1 MGRSGPLV
9 GKTARSKTK
18 SSPGVSNP
26 ARHTDTSIPESPHKT
41 FKGALTK
48 GIDET
53 SVPSQD
59 GVPQD
64 GPSNV
69 RSDDSGISDCL
80 SKPGTDPPTAAV
92 TSPTDVEEVQLAD
105 EPGTNLDT
113 LHKKQKEIEE
123 ENQKKKTL
131 LHQAIAER
139 YQKTAAEAKI
149 LTSVQVELDKID
161 LLLSND
167 VFILRDKI
175 ETANKTFEAARRRFE
190 SAEKEYV
197 CAKIGLHKASEE
209 KELLAEHLYTIIQ
222 QNELRKAARLNEL
235 MTKLHLGE
243 SSSLDSHDKSEI
255 ATPLSVV
262 QRTPTPA
269 ISMSQMSKGLGSVQ
283 DRKSDIEN
291 TNVDPDG
298 VAGTELVVSEHVT
311 GMEVVVPDSNTGPQ
325 VLPEEISASV
335 NNSENTES
343 S

>member
-1 MGRSGPLV
+1 
-9 GKTARSKTK
+9 
-18 SSPGVSNP
+18 
-26 ARHTDTSIPESPHKT
+26 
-41 FKGALTK
+41 
-48 GIDET
+48 
-53 SVPSQD
+53 
-59 GVPQD
+59 
-64 GPSNV
+64 
-69 RSDDSGISDCL
+69 
-80 SKPGTDPPTAAV
+80 
-92 TSPTDVEEVQLAD
+92 
-105 EPGTNLDT
+105 
-113 LHKKQKEIEE
+113 
-123 ENQKKKTL
+123 
-131 LHQAIAER
+131 
-139 YQKTAAEAKI
+139 
-149 LTSVQVELDKID
+149 
-161 LLLSND
+161 
-167 VFILRDKI
+167 
-175 ETANKTFEAARRRFE
+175 
-190 SAEKEYV
+190 V